1 MYYTAKKEDGGYD
14 FNSYF
19 EYVKPWIEGAD
30 LAIGDFEGVIND
42 CYPIG
47 GYLVINGEVMNGQE
61 LYDYKIMVLEDFIEG
76 GKLRDKLDDKM
87 KRKVNLSYKE
97 ITAFVDLK

>member
-1 MYYTAKKEDGGYD
+1 MKGLLTT
-14 FNSYF
+14 
-19 EYVKPWIEGAD
+19 
-30 LAIGDFEGVIND
+30 VIR
-42 CYPIG
+42 
-47 GYLVINGEVMNGQE
+47 LVDIRINGKVMSGQE

-97 ITAFVDLK
+97 ITAFVDLKW

>member
-1 MYYTAKKEDGGYD
+1 MK
-14 FNSYF
+14 
-19 EYVKPWIEGAD
+19 GA
-30 LAIGDFEGVIND
+30 IND
-42 CYPIG
+42 CYHPI
-47 GYLVINGEVMNGQE
+47 INGKVMNGQE

-97 ITAFVDLK
+97 ITAFVDLKW

>member
-1 MYYTAKKEDGGYD
+1 MRGILTT
-14 FNSYF
+14 
-19 EYVKPWIEGAD
+19 
-30 LAIGDFEGVIND
+30 VIR
-42 CYPIG
+42 
-47 GYLVINGEVMNGQE
+47 LVDIRINGKVMSGQE

-97 ITAFVDLK
+97 ITAFVDLKW